1 MKVAILAIATFVA
14 GPACADDN
22 AIAYR
27 LYSDGR
33 FAEAAEIFTD
43 PAWKGVA
50 FYRSEQYWRAAEA
63 FVRSDDPASIYNL
76 GNAYAKLGY
85 YELALEAYVN
95 TVARE
100 PGFVDAAANADIMR
114 KLIAVENGGH
124 QSGLTPPARKIGE
137 TEPSRDDKGGS
148 GGDRQGE
155 HGDAEERSA
164 DVQSQTGADTDKT
177 PQQAQPSAGDA
188 NGASSEDKQQGMA
201 GQQTISGA
209 QQERDRQEGSA
220 GGSTGA
226 GMESSDIAIG
236 ARNRLETD
244 QATEQWLNRIVDDP
258 ARFLKARI
266 ALESRRRA
274 ASGNQAPATSDPW

>member
-1 MKVAILAIATFVA
+1 LA
-14 GPACADDN
+14 
-22 AIAYR
+22 
-27 LYSDGR
+27 
-33 FAEAAEIFTD
+33 
-43 PAWKGVA
+43 K
-50 FYRSEQYWRAAEA
+50 
-63 FVRSDDPASIYNL
+63 
-76 GNAYAKLGY
+76 
-85 YELALEAYVN
+85 
-95 TVARE
+95 
-100 PGFVDAAANADIMR
+100 
-114 KLIAVENGGH
+114 
-124 QSGLTPPARKIGE
+124 
-137 TEPSRDDKGGS
+137 PSHRDDKGGS

-226 GMESSDIAIG
+226 GMESSDIAVG